1 VTGGP
6 ETNPDSIAFREDNMT
21 AGQVQAQGLS
31 ESELRQQLAATYRLV
46 AMFGWDEAIQ
56 NHISV
61 RRPTN
66 RGKFLV
72 IPYGLLFNE
81 IKASD
86 LIEIDMD
93 GSQSDPKT
101 ALAR

>member
-1 VTGGP
+1 
-6 ETNPDSIAFREDNMT
+6 MT
-21 AGQVQAQGLS
+21 AAQVPAQGLS

-46 AMFGWDEAIQ
+46 AMFGSGEAIQ

-72 IPYGLLFNE
+72 TPYGLLFNE
-81 IKASD
+81 IKAPD

-93 GSQSDPKT
+93 GSQSDPQT